1 MIRQSEFDLAAF
13 KHQKMLTCPI
23 EKCFLLSFRR
33 QKEKEM
39 QAVLREILG
48 YLIFLTLLY
57 MCTYGAKDPW
67 SWRYYNSQQ
76 NALEYGLNEM
86 YGPMIEGPGY
96 DFEKPLPMDKVIHLI
111 GFFWISFGMFLLLFT
126 VQKLFVKKRVPEH
139 TTEIAEINVA
149 AHPLALLSCL

>member
-1 MIRQSEFDLAAF
+1 MIRESEFDFA
-13 KHQKMLTCPI
+13 TWPI
-23 EKCFLLSFRR
+23 VKFFLLSFHR

-96 DFEKPLPMDKVIHLI
+96 DFEKPLPMDKVIHWI
-111 GFFWISFGMFLLLFT
+111 GFFWISFGMFLL
-126 VQKLFVKKRVPEH
+126 QEH
-139 TTEIAEINVA
+139 TTEIAEINVT
-149 AHPLALLSCL
+149 AHPLALLS